1 MANQPVTKTIEIP
14 ENVYI
19 NNSESATLTLDCS
32 PQITENATKNQS
44 NNGIKTGI
52 LQKLK
57 GGILLVVG
65 YLLSPLCWWNDLI
78 INLPIA
84 YGFGYVISLWRS
96 EWFFGAAI
104 AGYWLSNLVGIVLM
118 QMGTKDILQTTAKK
132 RSFKHE
138 IFSGVLTSTAYTA
151 VIVALVYFHVLD
163 LSAILP
169 IEVQL

>member
-1 MANQPVTKTIEIP
+1 MINQPVTKTIAIP
-14 ENVYI
+14 ENIYT
-19 NNSESATLTLDCS
+19 SDLSSAPFESACEI
-32 PQITENATKNQS
+32 QIPNNRL
-44 NNGIKTGI
+44 NNGSKTGI
-52 LQKLK
+52 TQKIK

-104 AGYWLSNLVGIVLM
+104 AGYWLSNLVGIVMM
-118 QMGTKDILQTTAKK
+118 QMGTKDILQTTVKK
-132 RSFKHE
+132 RSFRQE

-151 VIVALVYFHVLD
+151 LIVALVYFHVLD

>member
-1 MANQPVTKTIEIP
+1 MQDLQNLETISPTSQAIAPSP
-14 ENVYI
+14 EL
-19 NNSESATLTLDCS
+19 NSTNPDSAS
-32 PQITENATKNQS
+32 
-44 NNGIKTGI
+44 I
-52 LQKLK
+52 LQKVK
-57 GGILLVVG
+57 GGVFLTVG
-65 YLLSPLCWWNDLI
+65 YLLSPLCWWNDLA

-84 YGFGYVISLWRS
+84 YGFGYVISLWHH
-96 EWFFGAAI
+96 EWFFPAAI

-118 QMGTKDILQTTAKK
+118 QMGAKDMLQNTAKK
-132 RSFKHE
+132 RSLKQE

>member
-1 MANQPVTKTIEIP
+1 MIKEPVTTTIENPVKPDIAKLAIASL
-14 ENVYI
+14 ENS
-19 NNSESATLTLDCS
+19 SELQATNDQ
-32 PQITENATKNQS
+32 P
-44 NNGIKTGI
+44 NNGDQAKII
-52 LQKLK
+52 QKIK
-57 GGILLVVG
+57 GGFLLVVG

-84 YGFGYVISLWRS
+84 YGFGYVVALWRS

-118 QMGTKDILQTTAKK
+118 QMGAKDVLQNTVKN
-132 RSFKHE
+132 RSLKQE
-138 IFSGVLTSTAYTA
+138 IFSGVMTSTAYTVA
-151 VIVALVYFHVLD
+151 IVALVYFHILD